1 MSIGTNLAKRFAVND
16 SGEAATTR
24 AQAWSRGVQK
34 HNWRVLTAGEN
45 NFVVSTDRKSKA
57 WSSAV
62 FMQLS
67 MRVYVCVCVMCVH
80 IVCLCVHLCRSG
92 LADQPPRAHFAAAAT
107 HSHVK

>member
-1 MSIGTNLAKRFAVND
+1 MCMSIETNLAKRFAVND

-67 MRVYVCVCVMCVH
+67 MSVYVCACVCVSVF
-80 IVCLCVHLCRSG
+80 VCAPVSL
-92 LADQPPRAHFAAAAT
+92 RARWPASTRALRRRCNT
-107 HSHVK
+107 LTC